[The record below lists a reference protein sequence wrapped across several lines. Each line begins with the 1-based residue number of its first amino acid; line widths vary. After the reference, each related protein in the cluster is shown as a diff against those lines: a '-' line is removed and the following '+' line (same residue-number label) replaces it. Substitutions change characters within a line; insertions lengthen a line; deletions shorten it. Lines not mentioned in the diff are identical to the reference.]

1 MLVPMMVKGLV
12 IDPASNSP
20 VVLLSEIGGDRM
32 LPIWVG
38 IFEANAIALRLEGV
52 TTPRPMTHD
61 LLKAAMDLAG
71 FEVRKVVVSELREGT
86 FIARIDTMSN
96 GRELE
101 LDSRPSDAI
110 ALALRTQAPIFV
122 EARVLEAALSN
133 QGESRTGTVGQS
145 SSAADSET
153 EDSLRRILEQLPDEG
168 TGKYKM

>member
-20 VVLLSEIGGDRM
+20 VVLLSEIGGDRV

-61 LLKAAMDLAG
+61 LLKSAMDLAG

-86 FIARIDTMSN
+86 FFARIETVSN

-110 ALALRTQAPIFV
+110 ALALRTQVPIFV
-122 EARVLEAALSN
+122 DSRVLDAALAN
-133 QGESRTGTVGQS
+133 QGDSRVSGHAG
-145 SSAADSET
+145 SSAESET